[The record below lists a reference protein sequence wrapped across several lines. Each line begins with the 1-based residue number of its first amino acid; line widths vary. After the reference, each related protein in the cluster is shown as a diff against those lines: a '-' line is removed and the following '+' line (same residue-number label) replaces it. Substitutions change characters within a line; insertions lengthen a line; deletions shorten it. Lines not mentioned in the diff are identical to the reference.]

1 MPRQAV
7 ADFLE
12 SIDPA
17 ICARFIEY
25 LINEKGDES
34 ALFHNRLAELY
45 LKMTL
50 SAKKRGD
57 NGPDADGIL
66 PVLFFL
72 RAHLESTM
80 IVFRIRTR

>member
-45 LKMTL
+45 LRMTL
-50 SAKKRGD
+50 SAKKRSDTGMWRQS
-57 NGPDADGIL
+57 ISQ
-66 PVLFFL
+66 L
-72 RAHLESTM
+72 RTNS
-80 IVFRIRTR
+80 

>member
-1 MPRQAV
+1 MAKADAKTKPTTVTV

-45 LKMTL
+45 LRMTL

-57 NGPDADGIL
+57 AGMWRQSI
-66 PVLFFL
+66 FQL
-72 RAHLESTM
+72 RLSSLCG
-80 IVFRIRTR
+80 V